1 MSTTPK
7 SPSLTMAPNALTARK
22 TVPLADK
29 KARAAR
35 AVAPPADISA
45 KYKRTSREQTVLDRY
60 RAERAERSTPRFM
73 VTTDGKNSISNDHA
87 EPAVGHLLLM
97 DALRT
102 TDHDFAGGIIRHLV
116 DIGSQGQEVDVKG
129 MDLAISLIK
138 AVRPRDELET
148 MLAHQWGRTSGDYDV
163 RPAARSCR
171 QHSTARQCVERFQQT
186 CTHLRCADGGM
197 KRHRS
202 KAEQRVCVE
211 RVNVRSGGQAL
222 VGPSQPEGEGNMET
236 PANPMHKAHAA
247 PAAS

>member
-148 MLAHQWGRTSGDYDV
+148 MLATQMAAVHLATMTFARRLAHVDNIPQQDSASNAFNKLARTF
-163 RPAARSCR
+163 AA
-171 QHSTARQCVERFQQT
+171 QMEA
-186 CTHLRCADGGM
+186 L

-202 KAEQRVCVE
+202 KGEQRVIVE
-211 RVNVRSGGQAL
+211 RVNVAAGGQAI
-222 VGPSQPEGEGNMET
+222 VGPVNQRGRGRHEN
-236 PANPMHKAHAA
+236 AR
-247 PAAS
+247 